1 MKKSNH
7 HKGASPEMVRYTNP
21 GIAREMSTANLNSG
35 QPYQRPVK
43 PSDVNALI
51 RRWDPAYLSPI
62 EVSFRD
68 GSYNVIN
75 GQHRIEAM
83 RKMNGGAD
91 VIVPCLIYTGLSY
104 EQEAAMYYLLDKSS
118 GRLKLSSAIKALL
131 ESGSDPSM
139 IDIKQRIE
147 RAGLTWAL
155 DKPTGASY
163 EIKPVRAVISAYH
176 LLGSRAF
183 SRMLGLLG
191 WSGNILK
198 SCKQRCATSSTPERT
213 SIQSR
218 HGWRGATMLTPSF
231 GRGTSTSSSGRV
243 MAGVARPLGAAP
255 GRCGPHSHLL
265 TRSRSAFS
273 MWW

>member
-1 MKKSNH
+1 
-7 HKGASPEMVRYTNP
+7 MVRYANP

-104 EQEAAMYYLLDKSS
+104 EQEAAMYYLLDKSA

-131 ESGSDPSM
+131 ESGTDPSM

-147 RAGLTWAL
+147 RAGFTWAL

-176 LLGSRAF
+176 LLGARAF
-183 SRMLGLLG
+183 SRMLGLLAG
-191 WSGNILK
+191 AW
-198 SCKQRCATSSTPERT
+198 
-213 SIQSR
+213 
-218 HGWRGATMLTPSF
+218 HGTQNSLTAGMIS
-231 GRGTSTSSSGRV
+231 
-243 MAGVARPLGAAP
+243 GVALFLKAHENELEDYEFIRRLSEVDLVEIIQLAQVESPALRYARLIRTKYNEQGAKMLP
-255 GRCGPHSHLL
+255 DRFKS
-265 TRSRSAFS
+265 
-273 MWW
+273 